1 MLSPIFCVF
10 YGNKLTNKTT
20 HIYLKE
26 SRLRNKTR
34 KSAAIIALLL
44 VFSLPLT
51 AALPTQ
57 MSNFASPAYWGM
69 AHSGGAVAEVSNA
82 YWINPALNPYNTP
95 WSVNVNEAF
104 LPGTGIFISELSGH
118 YRFKEKH
125 VVTTGLNFENYGTFD
140 QRDIEGT
147 LEGEF
152 TAAQYQYFIGYG
164 YRISDHFSAGAQFVV
179 HGNRIDVS
187 RESSTF
193 LRYGLAYTFGK
204 RDNVLAFSG
213 ATNGLDNAWRASFS
227 HELEYLPLRL
237 NIDFRW
243 YGDDW
248 FPSSLFDTETGKLI
262 FDTAARYFA
271 EKFTLGFYIR
281 AGENLHIMT
290 GIDLARLNLA
300 GNSFGLDTILSG
312 ISLGGQYKIGQM
324 EISLGL
330 YHYANFT
337 TMTALGISY
346 SGK

>member
-1 MLSPIFCVF
+1 M
-10 YGNKLTNKTT
+10 
-20 HIYLKE
+20 
-26 SRLRNKTR
+26 RNKTR

>member
-1 MLSPIFCVF
+1 MKIKFWKKAVIVFLLFIFG
-10 YGNKLTNKTT
+10 Y
-20 HIYLKE
+20 
-26 SRLRNKTR
+26 
-34 KSAAIIALLL
+34 
-44 VFSLPLT
+44 PLM

-69 AHSGGAVAEVSNA
+69 AHSGGAVADVSNA
-82 YWINPALNPYNTP
+82 YWLNPALNPYNTP
-95 WSVNVNEAF
+95 WSITVNEAF
-104 LPGTGIFISELSGH
+104 LPGMGIFISELSGH
-118 YRFKEKH
+118 YRVADGH
-125 VVTTGLNFENYGTFD
+125 VVTSGLNFENYGSFD
-140 QRDIEGT
+140 QRDINGT

-164 YRISDHFSAGAQFVV
+164 YRMSDHFSAGAQLVIQ
-179 HGNRIDVS
+179 GDRINES
-187 RESSTF
+187 RETYTY
-193 LRYGLAYTFGK
+193 LRYGLSYTFGK

-213 ATNGLDNAWRASFS
+213 ATNGLDNTWRTSFS

-248 FPSSLFDTETGKLI
+248 DPDSFYDSETSEFI
-262 FDTAARYFA
+262 FDTAARYFI
-271 EKFTLGFYIR
+271 EKFTLGFYIK
-281 AGENLHIMT
+281 AGENFRIMS
-290 GIDLARLNLA
+290 GFDLARLNLA
-300 GNSFGLDTILSG
+300 SNTFGLDSIISG
-312 ISLGGQYKIGQM
+312 LALGGKYKIDQL